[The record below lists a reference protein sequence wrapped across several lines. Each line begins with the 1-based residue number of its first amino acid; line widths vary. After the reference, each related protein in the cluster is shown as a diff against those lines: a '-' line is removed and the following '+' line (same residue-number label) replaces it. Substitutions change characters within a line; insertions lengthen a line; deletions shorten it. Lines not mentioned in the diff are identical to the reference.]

1 MIARIMQACAL
12 WIGREFLIDVAHA
25 NAFFN
30 LLMPGWLGFSN
41 FTQLGRLP
49 MQEYDTLRRECGPS
63 KCHRRQTTRAL
74 DR

>member
-30 LLMPGWLGFSN
+30 LLMPGWLGFSK
-41 FTQLGRLP
+41 FHP
-49 MQEYDTLRRECGPS
+49 AGPPPDA
-63 KCHRRQTTRAL
+63 RV
-74 DR
+74 